1 MKIFDTHSH
10 YNDIKFNDDLD
21 ALLKSLKEEDV
32 EEIVNIS
39 AEIKDSE
46 SLYNLTKKYINNTL
60 VPKMYYTIGLHPDE
74 ILLKSTDSK
83 EAIDLFNKYKSYLK
97 KDIKPIAIGE
107 IGLDYHGEGRTEEV
121 KKFQKEWFIEQIKL
135 SRELNLPIV
144 VHSRDACKDTMDIL
158 KEHGKGMKVVL
169 HCFSYEKEI
178 AMEYV
183 KMGYYIGVGGVI
195 TFKNDRKLK
204 ESVNSILIDNILT
217 ETDAPYLSP
226 VPFRGERNNSSN
238 IKYIIKTISDIKK
251 IDEEKT
257 SEVLYNNARKFY
269 NIK

>member
-21 ALLKSLKEEDV
+21 LLFQNLKKNGVYEL
-32 EEIVNIS
+32 VNIS

-46 SLYNLTKKYINNTL
+46 SLYNLTKKYFDNSF

-74 ILLKSTDSK
+74 IPLIDPDSK
-83 EAIDLFNKYKSYLK
+83 EAIDIFEEFKSYLK

-121 KKFQKEWFIEQIKL
+121 KEFQKKWFVSQINL
-135 SRELNLPIV
+135 ARELDFPII
-144 VHSRDACKDTMDIL
+144 VHSRDACKDTLDIL
-158 KEHGKGMKVVL
+158 KKFGKDIKVVL

-183 KMGYYIGVGGVI
+183 KMGYFIGVGGVI

-204 ESVNSILIDNILT
+204 ESVNSIPIENILT

-226 VPFRGERNNSSN
+226 VPFRGERNNSSY
-238 IKYIIKTISDIKK
+238 IKYVIKIISDIKK
-251 IDEEKT
+251 IDEESI
-257 SEVLYNNARKFY
+257 SEVLYNNAHNFY